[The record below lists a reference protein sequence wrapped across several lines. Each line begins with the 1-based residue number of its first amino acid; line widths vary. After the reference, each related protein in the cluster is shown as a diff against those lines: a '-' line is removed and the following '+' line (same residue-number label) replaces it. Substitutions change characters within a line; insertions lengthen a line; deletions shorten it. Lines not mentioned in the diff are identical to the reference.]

1 METPSSPLNTLHNV
15 KEPIRELNSLKCDGI
30 TPFAPP
36 ETAMIGESTLSVQ
49 SSTQENDISD
59 EKVESSLILEN
70 REKRHRVCW
79 HVMRV
84 AYGKEKEVS
93 EYIASK
99 GLEVF
104 YPTKKIKVI
113 LKGKKPVAERKKSGE
128 PHFIIKEVSLLP
140 NIFFI
145 RSSES
150 IIEEYAFDNN
160 DELLKYL
167 RFYYYLHHAKAKDP
181 LIIPE
186 KQIQDLKIACYAP
199 SGDVYLVPESVHN
212 FESGL
217 KVRVI
222 KGPMKDLEGTVA
234 RWHGQQRIGIV
245 IDNIGTI
252 ATAYV
257 PLSALEIIN

>member
-1 METPSSPLNTLHNV
+1 MPSSPLNTLHNV
-15 KEPIRELNSLKCDGI
+15 KEPIRDTDSLECDGI
-30 TPFAPP
+30 TPIAPP
-36 ETAMIGESTLSVQ
+36 KADRQGESTLSVQ
-49 SSTQENDISD
+49 SSLN
-59 EKVESSLILEN
+59 LEN
-70 REKRHRVCW
+70 REKRHHVCW

-93 EYIASK
+93 EYIASQ

-104 YPTKKIKVI
+104 YPQRKIKVVV
-113 LKGKKPVAERKKSGE
+113 KDQKSDADNKKPEKPRYIV
-128 PHFIIKEVSLLP
+128 KEASLLP

-150 IIEEYAFDNN
+150 ILEEYVFDNQ
-160 DELLKYL
+160 DSLLKYL
-167 RFYYYLHHAKAKDP
+167 RFYYNQHHDQAKEP

-186 KQIQDLKIACYAP
+186 SQIQALKKACNAP
-199 SGDVYLVPESVHN
+199 SGDVRLVPESVHN
-212 FESGL
+212 FEYGL
-217 KVRVI
+217 KVRVT
-222 KGPMKDLEGTVA
+222 KGPMKDIEGRFA

-245 IDNIGTI
+245 IDKIGII